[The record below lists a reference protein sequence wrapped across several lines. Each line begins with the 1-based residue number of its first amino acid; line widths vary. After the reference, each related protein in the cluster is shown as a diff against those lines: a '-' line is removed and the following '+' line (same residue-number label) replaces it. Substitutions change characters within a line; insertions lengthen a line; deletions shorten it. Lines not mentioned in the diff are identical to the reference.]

1 MESTSLQNVSTASN
15 SSATSFTTV
24 ETTTVLN
31 NLTTILTN
39 FVNGNDSNIF
49 DGFANENS
57 TLQQSVLP
65 EDDDGSHKN
74 PELKYFST
82 VIIIFMGLTIL
93 IVPVFC
99 FIGVVCARA
108 NIFKTLR
115 EAAGRG
121 WGFGDLNV
129 PYAGKIQ
136 IYMLFIF

>member
-1 MESTSLQNVSTASN
+1 MESTSLQNASSASN
-15 SSATSFTTV
+15 SSAINFTTV

-31 NLTTILTN
+31 NLTTILAN
-39 FVNGNDSNIF
+39 IVSGNDSNVF

-65 EDDDGSHKN
+65 EDDDGAHKN

-82 VIIIFMGLTIL
+82 VIIICMGLTIL

-108 NIFKTLR
+108 NVFKTLR
-115 EAAGRG
+115 EAASRG
-121 WGFGDLNV
+121 WGFGDLTV
-129 PYAGKIQ
+129 PYSGKINT
-136 IYMLFIF
+136 IHVH